1 MTARDLAFA
10 VAGAAIVI
18 AACGTP
24 GDAARADT
32 PPDGYAD
39 GTRIKARWSS
49 VTFADGAKG
58 RTFAGWWDSE
68 RKEECT
74 PSTLSAVASGAGW
87 CVPTGYAAETA
98 LFEDAACT
106 KLLAF
111 DPISGAKGAAYGGK
125 LWTHGAA
132 VPVPVTVWRQDSKGA
147 CDAAATEWS
156 RAGIVRPVEVPMSQ
170 FVAVTIAAP

>member
-24 GDAARADT
+24 GDTARADT
-32 PPDGYAD
+32 PPDGFAD
-39 GTRIKARWSS
+39 GSRIKARWSS
-49 VTFADGAKG
+49 ATFADGAKG
-58 RTFAGWWDSE
+58 RTFLGWWDSE

-74 PSTLSAVASGAGW
+74 PSTLSSKASGPGW
-87 CVPTGYAAETA
+87 CVPTGYAPPAA
-98 LFEDAACT
+98 VLFSDASCST
-106 KLLAF
+106 VLAF
-111 DPISGAKGAAYGGK
+111 DPSGPVGASYAGK
-125 LWTHGAA
+125 LWTYGAA

-147 CDAAATEWS
+147 CDPTPVDWS
-156 RAGIVRPVEVPMSQ
+156 RAGIVKPVEVSMSQ